1 MIHNLYIHI
10 PFCIKKCLYCDFYSV
25 SYDESLA
32 EYYIDSLCKEIN
44 LRKNCCNLLKTIYIG
59 GGTPSVLNIKS
70 LIKLLEYLQ
79 NSFNFA
85 HDIEITTEI
94 NPGTIDEA
102 KAQTLVILGV
112 NRFSIGVQSFNNEEL
127 KFLGRIHNSADALR
141 TIKTLRKYGVNNL
154 SIDLIYGIPGQK
166 IESWEKSLNK
176 AINLSPDHISAYEL
190 TLEENTV
197 LYKIMKS
204 SAKRNK
210 SNLSL
215 PDEDNIIDMYN
226 YTIDYL
232 ATNYYYQYEIS
243 NFAKIGFKCLHNL
256 NYWDRGEYIGL
267 GAGAHSFI
275 DGIRKKNVA
284 DINKYIHSL
293 KSDIIPETEIFKIT
307 KGEALKEFIF
317 LGLRKTEGIKL
328 DNSFLA
334 IMGNKNKG
342 INFIE
347 CLRELIDSGYLEFQ
361 GNYLKLTRKGITVSN
376 TIFVKLFE
384 KLGL

>member
-10 PFCIKKCLYCDFYSV
+10 PFCIKKCLYCDFYSI

-32 EYYIDSLCKEIN
+32 ESYIDSLCKEIS
-44 LRKNCCNLLKTIYIG
+44 LKENCSNLLKTIYIG
-59 GGTPSVLNIKS
+59 GGTPSVLNVKY

-85 HDIEITTEI
+85 HDIEITIEI
-94 NPGTIDEA
+94 NPGTIDET

-112 NRFSIGVQSFNNEEL
+112 NRFSIGVQSFDNEEL

-166 IESWEKSLNK
+166 IESWKISLNK
-176 AINLSPDHISAYEL
+176 AVKLSPNHISTYEL

-197 LYKIMKS
+197 LYKMIKS
-204 SAKRNK
+204 SAKTNK
-210 SNLSL
+210 GNLSL
-215 PDEDNIIDMYN
+215 PHEDNIIDMYN

-232 ATNYYYQYEIS
+232 AATHYYQYEIS

-275 DGIRKKNVA
+275 DEIRKINVA
-284 DINKYIHSL
+284 DINKYIRSL

-307 KGEALKEFIF
+307 QEEALKEFIF

-328 DNSFLA
+328 DNTFLK
-334 IMGNKNKG
+334 IVDNKG

-347 CLRELIDSGYLEFQ
+347 CSRELIDSGYLEVQ
-361 GNYLKLTRKGITVSN
+361 GDYLKLTRRGITVSN
-376 TIFVKLFE
+376 TIFIKLFE
-384 KLGL
+384 NLGL